1 MAKEI
6 EEIDFKQAK
15 EIKEKVLSGEIKPNE
30 KPDFSKD
37 LLLNLEEEY
46 EDPTKKLTQV
56 TTQVE
61 VFLKHNIKKE
71 IEDKG
76 KLSDYTRRWI
86 ELYNNMVDNI
96 HKQKHGV
103 KSTHIHT
110 KLDPNQIASLVNTHR
125 GKVITYN
132 VEDFDKD
139 GK

>member
-1 MAKEI
+1 MGNDI
-6 EEIDFKQAK
+6 EEIDFKQIK
-15 EIKEKVLSGEIKPNE
+15 EVKEKVVSGEITPIDAPE
-30 KPDFSKD
+30 FTTD
-37 LLLNLEEEY
+37 LLTDLETEY
-46 EDPTKKLTQV
+46 EDPTKKIIQI

-71 IEDKG
+71 ITEKG

-110 KLDPNQIASLVNTHR
+110 KLDPNQIANLINTNR
-125 GKVITYN
+125 GEVITYN
-132 VEDFDKD
+132 AEDFDK
-139 GK
+139 